1 MEADKK
7 VEIIW
12 THSFRKNVLNSGV
25 FMHNQL
31 DVFKEKGYNIKQIFL
46 KNIFN
51 PFSFIKQLYKFKNIH
66 PNILHAQYGSGT
78 SFFTI
83 FLKADKKIVSLRGS
97 DWYYNHLGSF
107 VERVRS
113 KVAILLTY
121 VSINKFDHIIV
132 MSDKMANEL
141 KLKFPKLAK
150 KVLVISDGINL
161 NHFFPMEKKFARE
174 KINLNFKE
182 KKFVIGIGTVDLRNQ
197 IKNLSLA
204 LDSIEILRKKYSE
217 IQLLYISN
225 VNHEDVPYYI
235 NSCDVLLLT
244 SIYEGW
250 PNIVKEGL
258 ACNIPF
264 VSTNVSDLMQIS
276 ANSNSFCY
284 ISDPTPELIASNIEK
299 VLMHFYA
306 GNLEDLNLRDFVYKF
321 NIDSVTNKIMEVYL
335 NK

>member
-1 MEADKK
+1 MEVDKK
-7 VEIIW
+7 VDIVW

-31 DVFKEKGYNIKQIFL
+31 DVFKEQGYNIKQIFL

-97 DWYYNHLGSF
+97 DWYYNYRGNF
-107 VERVRS
+107 VEKVRS
-113 KVAILLTY
+113 KLAILLTY

-132 MSDKMANEL
+132 MSKKMAEEI
-141 KLKFPKLAK
+141 KLKFPRLAD

-161 NHFFPMEKKFARE
+161 NHFSPIEKKIARE
-174 KINLNFKE
+174 KINLSFKE
-182 KKFVIGIGTVDLRNQ
+182 KKFVIGIGSVDLTNR
-197 IKNLSLA
+197 IKNLKLA
-204 LDSIEILRKKYSE
+204 VDSIEILRKKYSNVE
-217 IQLLYISN
+217 VLYISN
-225 VNHEDVPYYI
+225 VSHEDVPYYI

-258 ACNIPF
+258 ACNVPF
-264 VSTNVSDLMQIS
+264 VATNVSDLMQICL
-276 ANSNSFCY
+276 NPNSFCY
-284 ISDPTPELIASNIEK
+284 ISDSTPELIASNIEK
-299 VLMHFYA
+299 VLMHFYV
-306 GNLEDLNLRDFVYKF
+306 GDLDNLYLRNYVSDF
-321 NIDSVTNKIMEVYL
+321 NIDIVTKTIMEVYL